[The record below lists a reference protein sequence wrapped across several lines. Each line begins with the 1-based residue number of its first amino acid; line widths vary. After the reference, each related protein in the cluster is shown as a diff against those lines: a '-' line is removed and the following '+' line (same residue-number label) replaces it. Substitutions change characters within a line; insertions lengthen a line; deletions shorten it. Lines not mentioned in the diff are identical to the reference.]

1 MLQSINQLYDDK
13 IGALDGDV
21 GHVEDM
27 YFDDRSWAVRYLVT
41 DTGSWL
47 AGRKVLISPHAF
59 HGLDRIGKRMVVH
72 LTKQQIED
80 CPAVEAHK
88 PVSRQY
94 EERYYRHY
102 GFPFYWQGDGLWGM
116 SGFPITNMPP
126 VDLAGAVATEDI
138 GPSESDDPH
147 LRSTQAVNGYQLM
160 ARDGTIGHVC
170 DFIMDDKCW
179 AIQQLVVKIGGW
191 LSGTKILIDTSIVE
205 RISYEE
211 SLVHVRA
218 NRDAIRLSPP
228 QPPE

>member
-21 GHVEDM
+21 GHVEDL

-59 HGLDRIGKRMVVH
+59 GGLDRVGKRMLVQ
-72 LTKQQIED
+72 LTLKQIEE
-80 CPAVEAHK
+80 CPAVETHK

-94 EERYYRHY
+94 EERYNRHY

-116 SGFPITNMPP
+116 SGFPITNLSA
-126 VDLAGAVATEDI
+126 DGVADDQAKTRISDT
-138 GPSESDDPH
+138 DDPH
-147 LRSTQAVNGYQLM
+147 LRSTQAVNGYQIM
-160 ARDGTIGHVC
+160 AVDGTIGHVC
-170 DFIMDDKCW
+170 DFIMDDKSWC
-179 AIQQLVVKIGGW
+179 IQQVVVKTGGW
-191 LSGTKILIDTSIVE
+191 LSETKVLLNTVDVV

-211 SLVHVRA
+211 SMVHVRA
-218 NRDAIRLSPP
+218 TKGAIRQAPP
-228 QPPE
+228 LPAE